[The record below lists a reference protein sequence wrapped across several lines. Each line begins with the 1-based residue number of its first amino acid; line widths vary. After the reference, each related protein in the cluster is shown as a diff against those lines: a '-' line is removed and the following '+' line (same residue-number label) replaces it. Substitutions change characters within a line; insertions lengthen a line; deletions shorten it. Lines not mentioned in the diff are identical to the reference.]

1 MKMNGKYGR
10 RKIILNVFWIIL
22 GAALLGMSIAGQ
34 LGELYSGMGGGLIGV
49 GIVQLIRGIRY
60 NTDKEYR
67 ENYDTEAA
75 DERNSFIRMKAWS
88 WAGYIFVL
96 TAGVVC
102 LVCMIMG
109 QTLYSQLAG
118 YAVCLLVCLYW
129 VSYMVLSRKY

>member
-1 MKMNGKYGR
+1 MKGYGR
-10 RKIILNVFWIIL
+10 RKIVLNIFWIIL
-22 GAALLGMSIAGQ
+22 GAVLLVLSMTET
-34 LGELYSGMGGGLIGV
+34 LNELYAGMGGGLIGV

-60 NTDKEYR
+60 DTNKDYR
-67 ENYDTEAA
+67 EKYDTEAE
-75 DERNSFIRMKAWS
+75 DERSRFIRMKAWS

-96 TAGVVC
+96 AAGAVC

>member
-1 MKMNGKYGR
+1 MKGYGR
-10 RKIILNVFWIIL
+10 RKIILNIFWIIL
-22 GAALLGMSIAGQ
+22 GAVLLVLSMTKT
-34 LGELYSGMGGGLIGV
+34 LNELYAGMGGGLIGV
-49 GIVQLIRGIRY
+49 GIIQLIRGIRY
-60 NTDKEYR
+60 NTDKDYR
-67 ENYDTEAA
+67 ENYDTEAE
-75 DERNSFIRMKAWS
+75 DERNRFIRMKAWS

-96 TAGVVC
+96 AAGVVC

>member
-1 MKMNGKYGR
+1 MKGYGR
-10 RKIILNVFWIIL
+10 RKIVLNIFWIIL
-22 GAALLGMSIAGQ
+22 GAVLLVLSMTKTLS
-34 LGELYSGMGGGLIGV
+34 ELYAGMGGGLIGV

-60 NTDKEYR
+60 NTNKEYR
-67 ENYDTEAA
+67 EKYDTEAA
-75 DERNSFIRMKAWS
+75 DERNRFIRMKAWS

-96 TAGVVC
+96 TAGAVC